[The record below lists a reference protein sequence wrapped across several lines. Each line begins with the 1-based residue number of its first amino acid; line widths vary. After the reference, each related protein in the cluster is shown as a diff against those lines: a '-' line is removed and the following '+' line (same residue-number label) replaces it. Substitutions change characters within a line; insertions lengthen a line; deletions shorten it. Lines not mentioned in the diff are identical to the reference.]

1 MTSSYKGLDL
11 FGSGPHR
18 FSQGRQGE
26 VLVNGSVIGLY
37 GPQTFAQGLREL
49 EVFVR
54 GRLVAPD
61 EQTLWQ
67 IRDAI
72 VARLIHQPAPGT
84 PGGLHGR
91 SWEDM
96 SFIEFAEQDRTD
108 RGRVLSIGYVAIFR
122 RMIDPFLQI

>member
-72 VARLIHQPAPGT
+72 VAQLIHPPAPGT
-84 PGGLHGR
+84 LIDLDGR

>member
-72 VARLIHQPAPGT
+72 VAQLIHPPAPGT
-84 PGGLHGR
+84 RIDLHGR